1 MRVKSLGHSGL
12 KVSVVGLGCNNF
24 GMRIDQDM
32 TDKVVGKA
40 LDEGITLFDTADAY
54 GNKGGSETM
63 LGKALG
69 ARRKDIV
76 LATKFGLPMGEGDLM
91 KGASRRYIMNAVE
104 ASLKRIGTDYI
115 DLYQVHFP
123 DPETPIEETL
133 RALDDLVTAGKVR
146 YIGCSN
152 FASWQ
157 VAESWY
163 IAKELGANR
172 FVSAQNHYNLLDR
185 KIEAELV
192 PAAKAYGASI
202 LPYFP
207 LASGMLT
214 GKYKRGVD
222 LPNDGRLTVWGERG
236 KQILSDENF
245 DMVEKLS
252 AFAESRGH
260 SLLDLAFGWLASQPH
275 VASVIAGA
283 TKPEQI
289 EANVAA
295 GKWELTAEEMEEV
308 NKISFRW

>member
-1 MRVKSLGHSGL
+1 
-12 KVSVVGLGCNNF
+12 
-24 GMRIDQDM
+24 
-32 TDKVVGKA
+32 
-40 LDEGITLFDTADAY
+40 
-54 GNKGGSETM
+54 
-63 LGKALG
+63 
-69 ARRKDIV
+69 
-76 LATKFGLPMGEGDLM
+76 
-91 KGASRRYIMNAVE
+91 
-104 ASLKRIGTDYI
+104 
-115 DLYQVHFP
+115 VHFP

-163 IAKELGANR
+163 IAKELGANK

-192 PAAKAYGASI
+192 PAANAYGASI

-214 GKYKRGVD
+214 GKYKRGAD

-252 AFAESRGH
+252 AFAEARGH

-295 GKWELTAEEMEEV
+295 GKWELTAEEIEEV
-308 NKISFRW
+308 NRISFRW